1 MKMTIRLTSFI
12 LIISI
17 MACCLLSCDLIF
29 GKDPKVS
36 VEKAEAA
43 LSSAPYTVEMA
54 IQMTSPNQ
62 EMTDAIASLITPVI
76 VVEVDGDDVRA
87 TMNMNLDGNN
97 AKSVYTLCD
106 GVIYSYTYEQFK
118 NSEKTTKEKWTSPSG
133 VKDEIIDMLGIGA
146 NIRYDDF
153 KEAKERSSGGASIIT
168 CTGIKNEALYG
179 VANLMQDKLS
189 DLGAMVGVKDATL
202 LITIDGGK
210 YQAAV
215 FSCTYI
221 ITTAETVYTVAM
233 NFAARFD
240 YSKAVDISAPADAN
254 EYIEKSDK

>member
-1 MKMTIRLTSFI
+1 MKMKIRLTSFI

-17 MACCLLSCDLIF
+17 MACCLASCDLIF
-29 GKDPKVS
+29 GKDPKATL
-36 VEKAEAA
+36 EKAEAA
-43 LSSAPYTVEMA
+43 LSSEPYTVEMA

-118 NSEKTTKEKWTSPSG
+118 NSEKTIKEKWTSPSG

-153 KEAKERSSGGASIIT
+153 KEAKERSSGGTSIIT
-168 CTGIKNEALYG
+168 CTGIKDEALYG

-189 DLGAMVGVKDATL
+189 ALGAMVGVKDAVL
-202 LITIDGGK
+202 LITIEDGK
-210 YQAAV
+210 YSAV
-215 FSCTYI
+215 AFTCNYI
-221 ITTAETVYTVAM
+221 ITTPNTVYTVSMSILAQ
-233 NFAARFD
+233 FD
-240 YSKAVDISAPADAN
+240 YSKAVNVTAPSDAG
-254 EYIEKSDK
+254 EYIEKSAK

>member
-1 MKMTIRLTSFI
+1 MKMKIRLTSFI

-17 MACCLLSCDLIF
+17 MACCLASCDLIL
-29 GKDPKVS
+29 GKDPKAT

-43 LSSAPYTVEMA
+43 LSSEPYTVEMA

-118 NSEKTTKEKWTSPSG
+118 NSEKTTKEKWTSPPG

-153 KEAKERSSGGASIIT
+153 KEAKERGSGGTSIIT
-168 CTGIKNEALYG
+168 CTGIKDEALYG

-189 DLGAMVGVKDATL
+189 ALGAMVGVKDAVL
-202 LITIDGGK
+202 LITIEDGK
-210 YQAAV
+210 YSAV
-215 FSCTYI
+215 AFTCNYI
-221 ITTAETVYTVAM
+221 ITTPNTVYTVSMSILAQ
-233 NFAARFD
+233 FD
-240 YSKAVDISAPADAN
+240 YGKAVNVTAPSDAG
-254 EYIEKSDK
+254 EYIEKSAK

>member
-1 MKMTIRLTSFI
+1 MKMKIRLTSFI

-17 MACCLLSCDLIF
+17 MACCLASCDLIL
-29 GKDPKVS
+29 GKDPKATL
-36 VEKAEAA
+36 EKAEAA
-43 LSSAPYTVEMA
+43 LSSEPYTVEMA

-153 KEAKERSSGGASIIT
+153 KEAKERGSGGTSIIT
-168 CTGIKNEALYG
+168 CTGIKDEALYG

-189 DLGAMVGVKDATL
+189 ALGAMVGVKDAVL
-202 LITIDGGK
+202 LITIEDGK
-210 YQAAV
+210 YSAV
-215 FSCTYI
+215 AFTCNYI
-221 ITTAETVYTVAM
+221 ITTPNTVYTVSMSILAQ
-233 NFAARFD
+233 FD
-240 YSKAVDISAPADAN
+240 YGKAVNVTAPSDAG
-254 EYIEKSDK
+254 EYIEKSAK